1 MLNPKGRPTD
11 GRVPGSTAGFGAEG
25 WGGVVSFPALKSACP
40 KAGATGPRSPG
51 HAPPQ
56 QPGDERTTPMP
67 SWCPLLLNHI
77 LESGIP
83 EFPPQIVLTMLLGP
97 EQIFLWAYSPSSD
110 HIIDVCSP
118 GPKG

>member
-1 MLNPKGRPTD
+1 M
-11 GRVPGSTAGFGAEG
+11 
-25 WGGVVSFPALKSACP
+25 GGYQAPQPALGLRGEKEWCP
-40 KAGATGPRSPG
+40 SLHSSLPVPRLGQQGPGSPG
-51 HAPPQ
+51 HVPPQ

-83 EFPPQIVLTMLLGP
+83 EFPLQIVLTVLLGP
-97 EQIFLWAYSPSSD
+97 EQIFLWVYSPSSD